1 MTLRHRVLV
10 RCTQNCY
17 VTRRHAT
24 TVPFSLGFPRVFLW
38 IFLPLSR
45 RPLLPE
51 FNKKKKRGNYL
62 IVLHRQRTGLKATDD
77 DFPQHYSTSCLDVL
91 CFTPCFVPPT
101 FWSLF
106 RMCAKRKMCH
116 KLQNAAHISVF
127 YVCVRFFCLLL
138 RFVRFFLLRPPPPCA
153 AVR

>member
-101 FWSLF
+101 FLEPFS
-106 RMCAKRKMCH
+106 
-116 KLQNAAHISVF
+116 
-127 YVCVRFFCLLL
+127 YVCQKENVPQTAKCGAYFCVLCLCALFLFVASLRSLLS
-138 RFVRFFLLRPPPPCA
+138 PPSSSSLCCS
-153 AVR
+153 